1 MGLTNLIITV
11 RLLLAALFGWVIGL
25 ERHQH
30 GKPVGRRTHA
40 IICISGAM
48 IAIIGLYGFENLDYF
63 TRDPTRLPVGVLTGL
78 GFLGAGVIWQSKG
91 GVKGL
96 TTAAT
101 LYVTACIGLT
111 VGFGYYYMAA
121 LSTFLIYIILAS
133 GRIVGKLDKKKRLEN
148 FENNIR
154 ANSKDE
160 YKRQS
165 LQAEQANAE
174 DTEPENTEQTAPSD
188 TATANAD
195 AGEDEETD
203 DHFDEDE
210 EDF

>member
-1 MGLTNLIITV
+1 MGLTNLAVTV
-11 RLLLAALFGWVIGL
+11 RLLLAALCGWIIGM

-78 GFLGAGVIWQSKG
+78 GFLGAGVIWQGKG

-101 LYVTACIGLT
+101 VYVTACIGLT

-121 LSTFLIYIILAS
+121 LGTFLIYLILAS
-133 GRIVGKLDKKKRLEN
+133 GRIISKFDKKNRLEN
-148 FENNIR
+148 FENNLR

-160 YKRQS
+160 YKRNS
-165 LQAEQANAE
+165 LLAEEENAKAAE
-174 DTEPENTEQTAPSD
+174 AENNTDSDSTDPPTESD
-188 TATANAD
+188 
-195 AGEDEETD
+195 GEDED
-203 DHFDEDE
+203 DHFDEDKE
-210 EDF
+210 E

>member
-1 MGLTNLIITV
+1 MGLTNLAVTV
-11 RLLLAALFGWVIGL
+11 RLLLAALCGWIIGM

-78 GFLGAGVIWQSKG
+78 GFLGAGVIWQGKG

-101 LYVTACIGLT
+101 VYVTACIGLT

-121 LSTFLIYIILAS
+121 LGTLLIYLILAS
-133 GRIVGKLDKKKRLEN
+133 GRIISKFDKKNRLEN
-148 FENNIR
+148 FENNLR

-160 YKRQS
+160 YKRNS
-165 LQAEQANAE
+165 LLAEQ
-174 DTEPENTEQTAPSD
+174 ENTAEAETENVPAGNSSN
-188 TATANAD
+188 TTTANDEAD
-195 AGEDEETD
+195 ED
-203 DHFDEDE
+203 DHFDEDKE
-210 EDF
+210 E

>member
-1 MGLTNLIITV
+1 MGLTNLAVTV
-11 RLLLAALFGWVIGL
+11 RLLLAALFGWIIGM

-78 GFLGAGVIWQSKG
+78 GFLGAGVIWQGKG

-101 LYVTACIGLT
+101 VYVTACIGLT

-121 LSTFLIYIILAS
+121 LGTFLIYLILAS
-133 GRIVGKLDKKKRLEN
+133 GRIVSRFDKKNKLEN
-148 FENNIR
+148 FENNLR

-160 YKRQS
+160 YKRNS
-165 LQAEQANAE
+165 LLAEQDTTAE
-174 DTEPENTEQTAPSD
+174 NDETEPIENTE
-188 TATANAD
+188 NAESNPTNEEYD
-195 AGEDEETD
+195 EDD
-203 DHFDEDE
+203 DHFDEDKE
-210 EDF
+210 E